1 MPHAERRSGQG
12 LIVRYI
18 VFRLLSTEPL
28 FRMNDCLNI
37 RESEAAGLLFF
48 IVGVDEALLD
58 NRSREGLLAYLY
70 LHTVAKLEGAV
81 DEGDGTTLI
90 FGDETVT
97 CGNLTDLLAVAKD
110 LIAMTR
116 YGMGIE
122 LYAAQTLLH
131 SFGLLAEEGL
141 TAYELGF
148 VEGYE
153 MTQASHHR

>member
-1 MPHAERRSGQG
+1 
-12 LIVRYI
+12 
-18 VFRLLSTEPL
+18 
-28 FRMNDCLNI
+28 MNDCLNI

>member
-1 MPHAERRSGQG
+1 
-12 LIVRYI
+12 
-18 VFRLLSTEPL
+18 
-28 FRMNDCLNI
+28 MNDFLNI
-37 RESEAAGLLFF
+37 REREAAGLLFF
-48 IVGVDEALLD
+48 IVGIDEALLD
-58 NRSREGLLAYLY
+58 NRSREGLLANLY
-70 LHTVAKLEGAV
+70 LHTVAKLERAV

-131 SFGLLAEEGL
+131 SFGLGGEGPHGL
-141 TAYELGF
+141 
-148 VEGYE
+148 
-153 MTQASHHR
+153 